1 MTTEAMAME
10 TMNME
15 EARALAEEYF
25 NGARVGDEPLPV
37 GVYAFDGG
45 YVAWIRDLEP
55 DDPAR
60 LPETAG
66 GGCVVIDRVTGE
78 VVARPLLDPE
88 TVAELWPGRTPR

>member
-1 MTTEAMAME
+1 
-10 TMNME
+10 MNLE
-15 EARALAEEYF
+15 EARALAEEYY
-25 NGARVGDEPLPV
+25 NGVRAPEEALPV
-37 GVYAFDGG
+37 GVFGFDGG

-66 GGCVVIDRVTGE
+66 GGCVVIDRATGE